1 MDYENIILE
10 KRDGIATLT
19 LNRPAKLNA
28 LSSALL
34 AEFSD
39 ALDDV
44 SEDHDVRVLVLTG
57 AGTAFSAGFDITPG
71 GAHGDRPATAHWDA
85 THAPARTIM
94 KLWHLRQPTISAVN
108 GYALA
113 AGNVLAMTADIVV
126 ASEDAQFGEPEI
138 RHVAHSP
145 AIMLPYMIPLRH
157 LHWLYYTGDTID
169 ARTAE
174 KWNMVNMV
182 VPADDLMAEARKVA
196 ERIAMVP
203 PYATQTMKR
212 SIKATYEKMGFSEAF
227 EHHLMLRMME
237 SSATDVPEKAAL
249 DAVRQDSGLK
259 AFLEARDGP
268 FR

>member
-10 KRDGIATLT
+10 KRDGVATLT
-19 LNRPAKLNA
+19 LNRPEKLNA
-28 LSSALL
+28 LSAALL

-39 ALDDV
+39 ALDVVDG
-44 SEDHDVRVLVLTG
+44 DHDVRVLVLTG
-57 AGTAFSAGFDITPG
+57 AGRAFSAGFDITPG
-71 GAHGDRPATAHWDA
+71 GAHEERPATAHWNA
-85 THAPARTIM
+85 AHAAPRTIM

-126 ASEDAQFGEPEI
+126 ASESAQFGEPEI

-145 AIMLPYMIPLRH
+145 AIMLPYMIPFRH

-182 VPADDLMAEARKVA
+182 VPAADLMTEAGKVA

-203 PYATQTMKR
+203 PYAAQTMKR
-212 SIKATYEKMGFSEAF
+212 SIKATYEKMGFSGAF

-237 SSATDVPEKAAL
+237 SGAADVPEKEAL
-249 DAVRQDSGLK
+249 DAVRQESGLK
-259 AFLEARDGP
+259 AFLESRDGP